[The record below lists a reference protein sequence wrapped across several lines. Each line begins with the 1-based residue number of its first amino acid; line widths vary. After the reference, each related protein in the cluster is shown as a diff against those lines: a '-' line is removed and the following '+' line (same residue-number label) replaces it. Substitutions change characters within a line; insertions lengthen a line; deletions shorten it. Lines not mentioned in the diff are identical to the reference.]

1 MAGPDLRTPDAI
13 ARAVDEAANHYR
25 QGRLD
30 DADKLCT
37 RVLKAAP
44 DWFDA
49 VLSDSAMPDITGAEL
64 AEKIRAVRSDIP
76 IVLMSGFVSPAL
88 AAQAEATGVL
98 EVLAKPLTSRDVAR
112 SLANALRRTNV
123 T

>member
-1 MAGPDLRTPDAI
+1 MI
-13 ARAVDEAANHYR
+13 AKLGYEPVGFTSSAAALEKFR
-25 QGRLD
+25 S
-30 DADKLCT
+30 
-37 RVLKAAP
+37 AP

-64 AEKIRAVRSDIP
+64 AEKIRAIRPDIP

-88 AAQAEATGVL
+88 AARAEETGVH

-112 SLANALRRTNV
+112 SLANALRRSKV